1 MASNPKAI
9 PAAVMYARI
18 VRSPPQLDQN
28 GDGASMPL

>member
-18 VRSPPQLDQN
+18 VRLRLDWVRM
-28 GDGASMPL
+28 ATARP